1 MLFLFFLLPAI
12 VVDCTSAQQGV
23 GYLMD
28 LIDAAIQKGALP
40 LDFIPMFRMHM
51 LETYRKGDSNA
62 FPTLKSGHF
71 DRRTAMTSTTG
82 QRQPTGHRFV
92 VAKATDHSVTAS
104 AYLKKN
110 GTRVNPG
117 EYDDKCVQCVL
128 TTGGVRFRMLVR
140 ESFSFHIFFFFNVTC
155 HVLIHFLFLNVV

>member
-28 LIDAAIQKGALP
+28 LIDAAIIKGALP
-40 LDFIPMFRMHM
+40 LDFTPMFRMHM

-92 VAKATDHSVTAS
+92 VAKATDDSITAN
-104 AYLKKN
+104 AYLKN
-110 GTRVNPG
+110 RNQTVNHV

-128 TTGGVRFRMLVR
+128 TTGGVRVRMLVR
-140 ESFSFHIFFFFNVTC
+140 ESFSFHVFFFFNVLAT
-155 HVLIHFLFLNVV
+155 F